1 MSWRTAIFRSRMTWG
16 ILSLVLPGALLVYEL
31 SEATANTSL
40 FSEHYPRLLAIG
52 ALVSAALMVLI
63 SWQLWKMFRTIH
75 QGRFGSRLTVKLV
88 MMFVLM
94 AVLPGTLVYG
104 VSFKFLSNSI
114 ESWFDVN
121 VDHALNAGLHL
132 GRTTFDT
139 LLDDLEQK
147 GQIMAQQMSNAS
159 ALEEATLLN
168 HLREQVNVPEA
179 ALFSKSGRVLAFST
193 TSSSVLAPPSLPL
206 GSSFLHQLRAQH
218 PYRVVDNIPGRGLCL
233 RVIVPVNRLSW
244 SEDLRA
250 LQLVQPVPTDLT
262 NDAESVEAAWRGYQ
276 ELLLARTG
284 LKRIYGLN
292 LTLVLLLTLL
302 SAMSVAIVI
311 SERLGAPLF
320 KLAEGTRFVS
330 EGDFTRVMPV
340 TSKDEFGVLTESF
353 NTMTR
358 RLREADEAQA
368 LNQEKLAAAKQYQ
381 ESILSHL
388 SAGVIVL
395 GENRSMKNAN
405 HSADFILSVPLKV
418 LVGLALTHWPE
429 RLPQLK
435 TLADF
440 LLEQF
445 ELHRDQSWESDFEY
459 AMEGGVRRLHI
470 RSNPLFDQQQQD
482 WVLVIDDISD
492 LVQAQ
497 REAAWAEVARRLAHE
512 IRNPLTPI
520 QLAAERMKLKL
531 QDRLSAQDAELLQ
544 RSTDTIVNQVDAL
557 KSMVNDFGEY
567 ARSSRVA
574 MKPLDLNALVQEVM
588 VLYEDQGE
596 HLSVK
601 LESDLPLVSGDAT
614 RLRQVIHNLM
624 QNALDAQQEQ
634 GHGHVTLA
642 TEHQAGGVM
651 LSVTDQGPGF
661 SDEVMSRAFEPY
673 VTTKARGTGLGLAI
687 VKKIVEEHQGRI
699 QIANVAG
706 GGARI
711 TLWLPVREEA

>member
-1 MSWRTAIFRSRMTWG
+1 MTW
-16 ILSLVLPGALLVYEL
+16 ILLMLLVPGAFLVYQL

-40 FSEHYPRLLAIG
+40 FAENYPRLLAVG
-52 ALVSAALMVLI
+52 ALVSVALMVLI
-63 SWQLWKMFRTIH
+63 TWQLWKMFRTIR
-75 QGRFGSRLTVKLV
+75 QGRFGSRLTIKLV
-88 MMFVLM
+88 VLFVLM

-121 VDHALNAGLHL
+121 VDRALSAGLHL

-147 GQIMAQQMSNAS
+147 GQMMAQQMSDAS
-159 ALEEATLLN
+159 ALEEAPLLN
-168 HLREQVNVPEA
+168 YLRGQLNVQEA
-179 ALFSKSGRVLAFST
+179 ALFSKSGQVLAFSA
-193 TSSSVLAPPSLPL
+193 SSASLLAPPSLPL
-206 GSSFLHQLRAQH
+206 GTSFLHQLRAQH
-218 PYRVVDNIPGRGLCL
+218 AYRVVDNIPGRGLCL
-233 RVIVPVNRLSW
+233 RVVVPVNRLTW
-244 SEDLRA
+244 AEDLRA
-250 LQLVQPVPTDLT
+250 LQLVQPISHDLT
-262 NDAESVEAAWRGYQ
+262 SDAESVEAAWRGYQ

-292 LTLVLLLTLL
+292 LSLVLLLTLL
-302 SAMSVAIVI
+302 SAMSVAIII
-311 SERLGAPLF
+311 SERLGAPLS
-320 KLAEGTRFVS
+320 KLAEGTRYIS

-340 TSKDEFGVLTESF
+340 DSKDEFGVLTESF

-358 RLREADEAQA
+358 RLRETDEARAQV
-368 LNQEKLAAAKQYQ
+368 QERLADAKKYQ

-388 SAGVIVL
+388 SAGVMVL
-395 GENRSMKNAN
+395 DET
-405 HSADFILSVPLKV
+405 
-418 LVGLALTHWPE
+418 LALKSANYSASFMLNAPLNVLENLALVHWME

-435 TLADF
+435 ALADF
-440 LLEQF
+440 LRTQF
-445 ELHRDQSWESDFEY
+445 DENRAQSWEADFEY
-459 AMEGGVRRLHI
+459 STEGGVRRLHL
-470 RSNPLFDQQQQD
+470 RSNPLFDQERQD
-482 WVLVIDDISD
+482 TVLVIDDISD

-520 QLAAERMKLKL
+520 QLSAERMRLKL
-531 QDRLSAQDAELLQ
+531 QDRLSAADAELLQ

-567 ARSSRVA
+567 ARSARTA
-574 MKPLDLNALVQEVM
+574 LKPLDLNALVQEVM
-588 VLYEDQGE
+588 VLYEDQGDR
-596 HLSVK
+596 LNLK
-601 LESDLPLVSGDAT
+601 LQPGLPKIQGDAT

-634 GHGHVTLA
+634 LEGRVTVA
-642 TEHQAGGVM
+642 TERNDDWVVFT
-651 LSVTDQGPGF
+651 VTDQGPGF
-661 SDEVMSRAFEPY
+661 SEEVMSRAFEPY

-699 QIANVAG
+699 QIANVEG

-711 TLWLPVREEA
+711 TLTLPVDEES